1 MLNLKRRIAEARK
14 ADEGF
19 TLIELAVVILIIG
32 ILLLLAIPSFLGVR
46 KKAQDKAAQSS
57 LKVLLTDAK
66 AVYGDANT
74 YSGADYLGLASAE
87 PGYNVVASSTSSS
100 GPKIISVAVNA
111 SGTEWKA
118 AAWAQSSNC
127 FFIAD
132 SDATGTSFART
143 NGAANTACTAA
154 TTPGTAWN
162 TAGF

>member
-66 AVYGDANT
+66 AIYGDANSYT
-74 YSGADYLGLASAE
+74 AAGVTGLQGAE
-87 PGYNVVASSTSSS
+87 PGYSIVADTVSSS

-111 SGTEWKA
+111 AGTEWKA
-118 AAWAQSSNC
+118 ASWAQSSNC

-143 NGAANTACTAA
+143 NGAANTACTAG